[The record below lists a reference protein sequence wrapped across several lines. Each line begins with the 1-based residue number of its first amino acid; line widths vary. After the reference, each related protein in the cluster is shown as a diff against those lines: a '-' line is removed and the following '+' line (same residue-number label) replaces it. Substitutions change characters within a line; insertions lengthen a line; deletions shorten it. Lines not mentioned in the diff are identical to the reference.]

1 MAEQK
6 RSRAAVVLDRILT
19 EGGPMADKLRRTFH
33 RTILSRAR
41 HGHRKVSNPTA
52 ALMSKLTGGRLA
64 PEDWEKPVRG

>member
-1 MAEQK
+1 MVERK

-19 EGGPMADKLRRTFH
+19 EGGPVAKKLRQTFH

-41 HGHRKVSNPTA
+41 HGRRKVSNPTA
-52 ALMSKLTGGRLA
+52 ALMSKITGGRLA